1 MGSEVAMLVKTWL
14 QMAKG
19 REKQA
24 GFVLV
29 WFVFFVLKAVIVR
42 VTVLTEKCSNTLHEK
57 CLYYKLVF

>member
-1 MGSEVAMLVKTWL
+1 MKTPEKCHVLKGVSMGSEVSTLVKIRL

-24 GFVLV
+24 GFVLI

-42 VTVLTEKCSNTLHEK
+42 VTEPH
-57 CLYYKLVF
+57 